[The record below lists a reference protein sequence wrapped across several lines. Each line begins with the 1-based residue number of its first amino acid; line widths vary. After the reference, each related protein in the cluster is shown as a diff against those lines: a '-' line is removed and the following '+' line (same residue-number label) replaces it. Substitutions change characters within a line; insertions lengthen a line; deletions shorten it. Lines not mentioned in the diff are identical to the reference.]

1 VDKEF
6 YNLISFQLKE
16 VSNKVE
22 LMNESLIKN
31 TVLAQEQD
39 KRFEDLKYNS
49 TVISNKIDLLSDK
62 VSTRIDLIVRDIN
75 HMNSDIAKITT
86 KAEDIKLFISTI
98 LLGKKSFVTVLA
110 TLVTY
115 ICLHYFGIK
124 IPGVIN

>member
-98 LLGKKSFVTVLA
+98 LPGKKSFVTVLA